1 MGKIYNQKSHSQKRR
16 FLRHHA
22 TRAER
27 ILWKQLKSK
36 QMHGAKFR
44 RQFGVG
50 PYVLDFYCP
59 KFKLAIEVDGYSHD
73 SLEARQY
80 DTKRQSSIEEY
91 GIRFIRFTNDEVL
104 SRIELV
110 VEKIAER
117 IQAESQSA
125 TGIP

>member
-1 MGKIYNQKSHSQKRR
+1 MGKIYNQKSHGQKRR

-27 ILWKQLKSK
+27 ILWNQLKRK

-59 KFKLAIEVDGYSHD
+59 KFKLAIEVDGRSHD

-80 DTKRQSSIEEY
+80 DVKRQTSIDEY
-91 GIRFIRFTNDEVL
+91 KIRFIRFSNEDVL

-117 IQAESQSA
+117 IQAESQ
-125 TGIP
+125 T